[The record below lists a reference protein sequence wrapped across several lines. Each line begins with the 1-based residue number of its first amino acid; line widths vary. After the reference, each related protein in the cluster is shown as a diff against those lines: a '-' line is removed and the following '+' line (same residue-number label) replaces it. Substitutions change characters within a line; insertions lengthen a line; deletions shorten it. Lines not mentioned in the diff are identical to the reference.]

1 MIVTNDPILLP
12 FVMAIW
18 VFDLFMVMILLRLL
32 LGNLP
37 GLRTSHA
44 AERLR
49 DWVDPFADYMGDRV
63 ARWRRRPTPAWL
75 SWNCL
80 ILTVLVLRNVL
91 LGLIIRFG

>member
-18 VFDLFMVMILLRLL
+18 VFDLFTVMILLRLL

-44 AERLR
+44 VQRLG
-49 DWVDPFADYMGDRV
+49 DWVDPFAD
-63 ARWRRRPTPAWL
+63 W
-75 SWNCL
+75 
-80 ILTVLVLRNVL
+80 
-91 LGLIIRFG
+91 IR